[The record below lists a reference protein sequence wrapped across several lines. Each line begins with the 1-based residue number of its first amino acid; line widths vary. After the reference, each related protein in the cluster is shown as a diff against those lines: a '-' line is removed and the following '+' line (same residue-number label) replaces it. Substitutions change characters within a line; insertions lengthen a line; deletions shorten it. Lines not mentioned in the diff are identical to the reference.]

1 MEITGYILAILIG
14 LSLGLIGGGGSI
26 LTVPVLVYV
35 MHQSPIQA
43 TAYSLFVVG
52 VTSLVGAFSYFK
64 QKKLC
69 YRAAIVFAIPSFI
82 AVFITRSYLMP
93 LMPENIMT
101 IGNILVT
108 KQLTIMLAFAVL
120 MIVSSYSMIKK
131 NTIPAISDIAFN
143 PSSIKFNY
151 PLIMLEG
158 LVVGVLT
165 GFVGAGGGFLII
177 PALVLFVGLPM
188 KVAVGTSLMVIAA
201 KSLVGFTGD
210 VVADLAIDWNF
221 LLLFTAFSLVG
232 IAIGIYYS
240 KHVKEEKLKPAFGW
254 FTLILGIFI
263 ILKELAF

>member
-131 NTIPAISDIAFN
+131 NTIPAISDIA
-143 PSSIKFNY
+143 
-151 PLIMLEG
+151 
-158 LVVGVLT
+158 
-165 GFVGAGGGFLII
+165 
-177 PALVLFVGLPM
+177 
-188 KVAVGTSLMVIAA
+188 
-201 KSLVGFTGD
+201 
-210 VVADLAIDWNF
+210 
-221 LLLFTAFSLVG
+221 
-232 IAIGIYYS
+232 
-240 KHVKEEKLKPAFGW
+240 
-254 FTLILGIFI
+254 
-263 ILKELAF
+263 